1 VILDAHVH
9 FWDPAARHHDWLT
22 GALDRPFGPDDLP
35 ATHDVIFVEA
45 DCRVAE
51 AADEAAWVA
60 GLGDRRVRGIVA
72 NAPLEDGPDAL
83 ETVRHLPLV
92 CGIRRQLEPR
102 PAAFALTGGFVGG
115 VRRLGELG
123 LPFDACVHRGQ
134 LPVLAA
140 LADAAPHTTIVLDH
154 LGKPDGL
161 DPWRADLAA
170 LAARPNVVAK
180 LSGLATQ
187 LDPWEDQVVPYLE
200 HALAV
205 FGPDRC
211 LVGSDW
217 PVLTLAATY
226 ERWFAVVAAVA
237 PERVLGATGREVY
250 GC

>member
-1 VILDAHVH
+1 MAA
-9 FWDPAARHHDWLT
+9 PAL
-22 GALDRPFGPDDLP
+22 
-35 ATHDVIFVEA
+35 
-45 DCRVAE
+45 
-51 AADEAAWVA
+51 
-60 GLGDRRVRGIVA
+60 VRGV
-72 NAPLEDGPDAL
+72 
-83 ETVRHLPLV
+83 
-92 CGIRRQLEPR
+92 RRQIEPR
-102 PAAFALTGGFVGG
+102 PAAFALAGGFVAG

-154 LGKPDGL
+154 LGKPAGL

-187 LDPWEDQVVPYLE
+187 LDRWEDRVVPYLE

-217 PVLTLAATY
+217 PVLTLATTY